1 MLVRRLPR
9 SNSSLWFLPP
19 VSASLSKQATYS
31 SKGSGT
37 EEKFTLPDLPYSY
50 EALEPVL
57 TRKIMFLHHAKHHAA
72 YVSNLN
78 AALAS
83 FSAAKASNDV
93 TGMTNALQAIKFNA
107 GGHINHSIFWKNLC
121 PPKDASGRPE
131 GGIGE
136 GLKKNFGGFDEFKKL
151 FMKESA
157 AIQGSGWGWL
167 VTQRLMLIFVFG
179 LGLQSCDKGTAICNN
194 CQPRSLESNT
204 R

>member
-1 MLVRRLPR
+1 MALQISNLLQLIFLFSLHITEMPVLVHRLPKGNF
-9 SNSSLWFLPP
+9 SFWSLPS
-19 VSASLSKQATYS
+19 VSASFSKQAAYS
-31 SKGSGT
+31 SAGT
-37 EEKFTLPDLPYSY
+37 GNDGKFTLPDLPYSY

-78 AALAS
+78 AALS
-83 FSAAKASNDV
+83 TFSTAKSSNDV

-121 PPKDASGRPE
+121 PPKDALGRPE
-131 GGIGE
+131 GSIGE
-136 GLKKNFGGFDEFKKL
+136 GIKKDFGGFDEFKKL

-167 VTQRLMLIFVFG
+167 VKQD
-179 LGLQSCDKGTAICNN
+179 SSS
-194 CQPRSLESNT
+194 SLPSL
-204 R
+204 

>member
-1 MLVRRLPR
+1 MLVRHLPK

-19 VSASLSKQATYS
+19 VSASSSKQAAYS
-31 SKGSGT
+31 SKGDGK
-37 EEKFTLPDLPYSY
+37 EGKFILPDLPYSY

-72 YVSNLN
+72 YVTNLN

-121 PPKDASGRPE
+121 PPKDAPGEPKGS
-131 GGIGE
+131 IGE
-136 GLKKNFGGFDEFKKL
+136 GIKRDFGGFDKFKEL
-151 FMKESA
+151 FMKEST

-167 VTQRLMLIFVFG
+167 VRHELVFFCLCSRLSI
-179 LGLQSCDKGTAICNN
+179 Q
-194 CQPRSLESNT
+194 
-204 R
+204 